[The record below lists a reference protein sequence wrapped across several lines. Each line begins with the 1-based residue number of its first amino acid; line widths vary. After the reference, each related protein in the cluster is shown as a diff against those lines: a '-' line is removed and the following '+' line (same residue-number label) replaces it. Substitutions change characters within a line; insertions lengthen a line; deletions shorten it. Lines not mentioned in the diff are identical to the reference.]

1 MLRQEHVK
9 QASTEKVM
17 RFTAEVFAEVMNLIN
32 EQTGYLNDT
41 EKTMCAVLLSDMMFS
56 ACEEIINKEGIN
68 LIRENLT
75 SAKEKNK
82 NEGTKNNQKKW

>member
-41 EKTMCAVLLSDMMFS
+41 EKVMSAVLLSNMMFS
-56 ACEEIINKEGIN
+56 ACKDIINEDGVS
-68 LIRENLT
+68 LIIEHLAST
-75 SAKEKNK
+75 KEKNK
-82 NEGTKNNQKKW
+82 YEGTKNNQKKW